1 MPELP
6 EVETIKSELEEK
18 IKGKKIKGVDIRLP
32 KIINLPVKN
41 FKEII
46 KGKIIEK
53 IGRRAKLIIIK
64 LSQNWNLLIHLKL
77 TGQLIYPHTY
87 FRQKPL
93 ASKNAK
99 QSKVGVGVY
108 NGKEEKYTHLIFYFN
123 DNSKLLFNDLRQF
136 GYVKLLKD
144 DEIEKIFIKSKLG
157 PEPLDKSFTLKVL
170 KDLLV
175 KKQKQK
181 IKSLLMDQTFIS
193 GLGNI
198 YAQEICFYA
207 KVLPTRVVATLKD
220 EEIKNIFNGIRE
232 VLLSAIKQK
241 GSSIDNYRDIYGK
254 KGNYVPFL
262 KVYQRK
268 GQKCFRCGGRVEEI
282 KLGGRGTSFCPKCQK

>member
-18 IKGKKIKGVDIRLP
+18 IKDKKIKEVDIRLP
-32 KIINLPVKN
+32 KIINLPIKN

-53 IGRRAKLIIIK
+53 VSRRAKLLIIS

-77 TGQLIYPHTY
+77 TGQLIY
-87 FRQKPL
+87 
-93 ASKNAK
+93 
-99 QSKVGVGVY
+99 

-123 DNSKLLFNDLRQF
+123 DDSKLLFNDLRQF

-144 DEIEKIFIKSKLG
+144 DEIEKIFVKSKLG

-170 KDLLV
+170 KDLLA
-175 KKQKQK
+175 KKKKQK
-181 IKSLLMDQTFIS
+181 IKPLLMDQTFIS

-207 KVLPTRVVATLKD
+207 KVLPIRIVATLKD
-220 EEIKNIFNGIRE
+220 EEIKNIFNGIGKI
-232 VLLSAIKQK
+232 LLSAIKQK
-241 GSSIDNYRDIYGK
+241 GSSIDNYRDIYGE

-268 GQKCFRCGGRVEEI
+268 GKKCFRCGGKVEEI
-282 KLGGRGTSFCPKCQK
+282 KMGGRGTSFCPQCQK